1 MKASASARICSIWSQ
16 RGLSS
21 RVLLSASILL
31 FDGAASCH
39 SARWGSGKYPTSSKA
54 ARGELLSPAHSV
66 AQFERAALNTSIMAQ
81 SGQAPP
87 RALPCAHRRP
97 QVIAIQHLW
106 CEMPRIE
113 RTVPR
118 RRSGR
123 VDDDSANAFSHR
135 QSWLGTSL
143 QCNRNEDLCSVLCV
157 MADEVLGQ
165 LGESW
170 AGGRDSAGLM
180 LHLDLVL
187 LILKPFAAGRA

>member
-1 MKASASARICSIWSQ
+1 MSVHPPVRRTGFHLLQPRLNEGVSFRTYMLDLVTKRFVEQGFAFSIDSPFRW
-16 RGLSS
+16 R
-21 RVLLSASILL
+21 
-31 FDGAASCH
+31 AASSH
-39 SARWGSGKYPTSSKA
+39 SARWGSGKDPTSSKA
-54 ARGELLSPAHSV
+54 ARGELLSPAHSM

-118 RRSGR
+118 RRPGR

-135 QSWLGTSL
+135 QSWLGTS
-143 QCNRNEDLCSVLCV
+143 SP
-157 MADEVLGQ
+157 M
-165 LGESW
+165 
-170 AGGRDSAGLM
+170 
-180 LHLDLVL
+180 
-187 LILKPFAAGRA
+187 